1 MLSGGFSQQ
10 TAPSMVGIMK
20 STWSFVKLLFQL
32 QIKNLDPAIVSQVSV
47 ETYLA
52 LVAAVLLTKK
62 AKSLL
67 KGSWQYQAKYLQVG

>member
-1 MLSGGFSQQ
+1 MLSVGFSQQ
-10 TAPSMVGIMK
+10 TAPSMVGITK

>member
-67 KGSWQYQAKYLQVG
+67 KGSWRYQAKYLQVG

>member
-10 TAPSMVGIMK
+10 TAPSIVEIMK

-32 QIKNLDPAIVSQVSV
+32 HIKNLDPAIVSQVSV

-62 AKSLL
+62 SKVTSERLL
-67 KGSWQYQAKYLQVG
+67 AISG

>member
-10 TAPSMVGIMK
+10 TAPSMVEIMK

-62 AKSLL
+62 AESLL